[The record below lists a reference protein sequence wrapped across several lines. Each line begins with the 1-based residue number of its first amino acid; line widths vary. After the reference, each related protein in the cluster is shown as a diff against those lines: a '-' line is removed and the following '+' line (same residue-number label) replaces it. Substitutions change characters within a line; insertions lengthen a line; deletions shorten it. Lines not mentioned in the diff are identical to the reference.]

1 MSASQRAPLV
11 AAVAA
16 MAAVVV
22 ASNILVQ
29 YPVQGTVGGLVLADL
44 LTYGAFTYP
53 FAFLVTDVV
62 NRTFG
67 PSLARRVA
75 LCGFAI
81 AVVMSLYLATPRIA
95 LASGSAFLLAQ
106 MYDVAMFDRLRHGKW
121 WRAPLIS
128 SFAASALDTVIFF
141 TLAFSA
147 LLPFGL
153 DAFAVEH
160 APLLGIANAP
170 EVPRWISWALADFTV
185 KLAVAAFA
193 LGPYRAITARTA
205 RA

>member
-1 MSASQRAPLV
+1 MTATPRAALI

-22 ASNILVQ
+22 ASNILVLH
-29 YPVQGTVGGLVLADL
+29 PVQGTFGGINLADM

-67 PSLARRVA
+67 PAMARRVA

-106 MYDVAMFDRLRHGKW
+106 MFDVSMFNRLRHGRW

-128 SFAASALDTVIFF
+128 SFAASLLDTVIFF
-141 TLAFSA
+141 TLAFSVI
-147 LLPFGL
+147 LPFGL
-153 DAFAVEH
+153 DAFATES
-160 APLLGIANAP
+160 APLLGLAGAP
-170 EVPRWISWALADFTV
+170 DVPRWISWALADFTV
-185 KLAVAAFA
+185 KLTVAAFA
-193 LGPYRAITARTA
+193 LGPYRALTARTS